1 MGEIET
7 NSLTVMESADMG
19 RVTVDVKL
27 ANNRDVQMSEAGA
40 ISAELI
46 RRTTLQAT
54 VDPGATWLVLPTA
67 VADQLG
73 LPRRGKAIVTYGDRR
88 SGEREIAD
96 QVEAELLG
104 RKGTFQA
111 LLEPA
116 RTTAL
121 IGAVVLEVLDL
132 LVDCKYQR
140 LLPRDPAG
148 LTTEVE

>member
-1 MGEIET
+1 MQANGTTE
-7 NSLTVMESADMG
+7 ESAVG

-27 ANNRDVQMSEAGA
+27 ANNRDVQLFEAGKLP
-40 ISAELI
+40 AEQV
-46 RRTTLQAT
+46 RRVTLQAT

-73 LPRRGKAIVTYGDRR
+73 LPRRGKATVTYGDRR
-88 SGEREIAD
+88 SVEREMAD

-104 RKGTFQA
+104 RNATFQA

-121 IGAVVLEVLDL
+121 IDAVVLEVLDL
-132 LVDCKYQR
+132 LVDCKNQR
-140 LLPRDPAG
+140 IFPRDPAG
-148 LTTEVE
+148 LTAEVE